1 MANYFDQF
9 DATQDSQGNYF
20 DQFDEQA
27 TQTQSQTPSVASPEQ
42 KGGESSRSILG
53 RVSDAITGDDRMT
66 PEMEQLEPVGNAPEL
81 NEFSTDALRA
91 GVGQL
96 FGSDASQEKILQSMG
111 GTIRKDSKG
120 NSIVS
125 LPSGDYAINKP
136 GLSPQDV
143 TSFLANALSF
153 TPAGRAGSILG
164 ATGKSAATDVA
175 LQSGVQA
182 AGGESVD
189 PVQIATSGV
198 LGGAGKA
205 VENAVSGIAR
215 TVGGR
220 MSPEARQS
228 VEFAE
233 EAGRPLMTT
242 DVVEPRTFVGGSAR
256 AAAEKIP
263 VTGTGSSRRAQQDA
277 RSELVREF
285 SGKFDN
291 AQPDEIIQSLQRQT
305 NKVKQAAGQR
315 LSQVNNQMQEAGDIQ
330 PVKAIEAID
339 KEIERLSRLGGAA
352 DTETIG
358 KLRTY
363 RDELEGGAE
372 FGLLR
377 DLRTQF
383 RQDVKGDR
391 VAWPS
396 QSQGS
401 VNRVYSAMTDDI
413 NDAVNGALGPQ
424 VASRYKKA
432 NAVYANEAQNV
443 NNTRLKNVLQKG
455 ELTPEVANTLLFSNK
470 PSEVKRLYASMDSKG
485 RSAARAAVISK
496 AYEKS
501 GGSPDKFL
509 NELNRLSNQVGIL
522 FKGANKREVE
532 GLSRYLDQT
541 RRAATAGA
549 VTPTGQEL
557 FQVAVPTGVAMDVL
571 GTGGVGVGSALAYGS
586 LAKAYESKPVRNALL
601 KLANTP
607 KGSTAYD
614 RAISSVSQAVT
625 AATQAE
631 SRDQFVIGI
640 T

>member
-1 MANYFDQF
+1 
-9 DATQDSQGNYF
+9 
-20 DQFDEQA
+20 
-27 TQTQSQTPSVASPEQ
+27 
-42 KGGESSRSILG
+42 
-53 RVSDAITGDDRMT
+53 MT
-66 PEMEQLEPVGNAPEL
+66 PEMESLDPVGNAPEL
-81 NEFSTDALRA
+81 NQFSMDAFRA
-91 GVGQL
+91 GIGQL

-111 GTIRKDSKG
+111 GKIRKDTKG

-125 LPSGDYAINKP
+125 LPSGEYALNKP
-136 GLSPQDV
+136 GLSPQDI
-143 TSFLANALSF
+143 TSFAANALSF
-153 TPAGRAGSILG
+153 TPAGRSASILG

-175 LQSGVQA
+175 LQSGVQS
-182 AGGESVD
+182 AGGESLD
-189 PVQIATSGV
+189 PVQVAISGV
-198 LGGAGKA
+198 LGGAGKGI
-205 VENAVSGIAR
+205 ENAASGIAR
-215 TVGGR
+215 TAGGR

-228 VEFAE
+228 VQYAE
-233 EAGRPLMTT
+233 ETGNPLMTT
-242 DVVEPRTFVGGSAR
+242 DVVEPKTFTGRSAQ
-256 AAAEKIP
+256 ALAEKIP
-263 VTGTGSSRRAQQDA
+263 ATGTGANRRAQQEA
-277 RSELVREF
+277 RSGLVSDF
-285 SGKFDN
+285 AGKFSD

-305 NKVKQAAGQR
+305 SKVKQAAGQR
-315 LSQVNNQMQEAGDIQ
+315 LSQVNDEMKSVGNIQ
-330 PVKAIEAID
+330 PQKAISAID
-339 KEIERLSRLGGAA
+339 KEVERLSRLGGAS

-358 KLRTY
+358 KLKTY
-363 RDELEGGAE
+363 RKELEQGAD

-391 VAWPS
+391 MAWPS

-413 NDAVNGALGPQ
+413 TDAVDGALGPQ
-424 VASRYKKA
+424 MANRYKKA

-455 ELTPEVANTLLFSNK
+455 DLTPEVANTLLFSNK

-485 RSAARAAVISK
+485 RSAARAAVIGK

-509 NELNRLSNQVGIL
+509 NELNRLSSQVGIL

-541 RRAATAGA
+541 RRASKAGA

-557 FQVAVPTGVAMDVL
+557 FQVAVPAGVASDIV
-571 GTGGVGVGSALAYGS
+571 GTGGVGTGSVLAYGA

-614 RAISSVSQAVT
+614 RAISNVSQAMT
-625 AATQAE
+625 ATTQAG
-631 SRDQFVIGI
+631 SR
-640 T
+640 